1 MSGPATTSND
11 RKRLLIVAATTM
23 EAAPLAAALGEAAP
37 GGGDRTR
44 TWRDDRHDIDVLTT
58 GVGMVATAAWCSRTL
73 AAGEYDM
80 ALNVGVCGTFDRALP
95 LGAVVH
101 VVADRLPE
109 LGAEDGDRWL
119 SIHELGLLGENEF
132 PFHGGELVNLAP
144 PDNAALRALPE
155 ASGITVNTVHGSDE
169 SIARVLERFVP
180 RVESMEGAAFMYACL
195 VHGVPFAQVRAV
207 SNVVERRNRAAWK
220 MPEAIAAL
228 NATALDIL
236 NQL

>member
-1 MSGPATTSND
+1 VRILIVTATTGE
-11 RKRLLIVAATTM
+11 I
-23 EAAPLAAALGEAAP
+23 APLVARLRPTAERGRL
-37 GGGDRTR
+37 R
-44 TWRDDRHDIDVLTT
+44 RHTYATHDVDVLTT
-58 GVGMVATAAWCSRTL
+58 GVGMVPTAVWCSRTL

-95 LGAVVH
+95 LGTVVH
-101 VVADRLPE
+101 VVSDRLPE
-109 LGAEDGDRWL
+109 VGAEDGEAWL
-119 SIHELGLLGENEF
+119 SIHELGLLDENEF

-155 ASGITVNTVHGSDE
+155 VGGMTVNAVHGSDR
-169 SIARVLERFVP
+169 SIARVLAQAAA

-195 VHGVPFAQVRAV
+195 VHGLPFAQVRAV

-228 NATALDIL
+228 NASALDIL
-236 NQL
+236 NHV